1 VTVYR
6 LYLSDNFT
14 TSPFPTTSRELRVSA
29 GASARQINPG
39 EFDSGLPGT
48 TDAGQ
53 WQPSSAAA
61 AATTL
66 AGELETV
73 SANQS
78 PTRQGFLWQE
88 QSLTGLVMEA
98 GNITASLRV
107 SASQGTGTQG
117 NFFMRVSVVS
127 GATGTFETKNSLTP
141 TNITGEASHASGQ
154 SFWSVS
160 NEAAFGVSAL
170 STIVKTFPVTS
181 HTFAAGERLL
191 FELGFGAGDSTA
203 DRTWVLEFNNSNV
216 YIDTTDIAAAA
227 INLTV
232 VASAGQECTATP
244 IVMTKN
250 LRIVPVTP

>member
-1 VTVYR
+1 MAVYR

-48 TDAGQ
+48 TDCGF
-53 WQPSSAAA
+53 WQPSSAAVA
-61 AATTL
+61 STTL
-66 AGELETV
+66 AAEIETV
-73 SANQS
+73 SADQS

-88 QSLTGLVMEA
+88 QDMSGLTMDA
-98 GNITASLRV
+98 GNITVSLQL

-117 NFFMRVSVVS
+117 NIFCRVAVVS
-127 GATGTFETKNSLTP
+127 GATGTLQTKAHLTP

-154 SFWSVS
+154 SFWTVS

-181 HTFAAGERLL
+181 YSFSAGERLF

-203 DRTWVLEFNNSNV
+203 DRTWTLQFNNTSNF
-216 YIDTTDIAAAA
+216 IDTTNIAGNS
-227 INLTV
+227 NLTP
-232 VASAGQECTATP
+232 VASAGQDHTATP
-244 IVMTKN
+244 MVMTKN
-250 LRIVPVTP
+250 LRPVPVNP